1 MRLLWTI
8 AGRLSSSLRADGF
21 ARFTSVVSTAAI
33 ALGTLALLLSIS
45 ILTGY
50 EERILQTATQFTAHI
65 ELRSTLTGGFNL
77 TAEQITSI
85 QQLDGVQRAEPILV
99 CEALARTRV
108 GIDGVIVQ
116 GMDRSRLSTSYA
128 QSLTSGTMPS
138 GSECVV
144 GSELARRLGLAVA
157 DTLLLYAAN
166 TNNTTPV
173 VFTSKISGIVAS
185 GMQTVDG
192 SLVAMDIR
200 SLSKSLEQAGNPSM
214 MAITLDDP
222 ERAPRIAVKLLTMLP
237 NDIAIVTWKDRFA
250 NVSNWIDLQKEPI
263 PVVLGLIS
271 IVAGFTLISTLLTS
285 IVLKTRS
292 LTIFLSLGLSPKRIA
307 GVVLIRAIR
316 LGFVGSMLGAAIA
329 YILVWIQHEFTPIA
343 LDGAIYYVSSL
354 PVSLNLEPFI
364 LMPLLGIGLAIIAAT
379 IPMLVVV
386 RLPVAN
392 ALRWG

>member
-21 ARFTSVVSTAAI
+21 ARFTSVVSTSAI

-65 ELRSTLTGGFNL
+65 ELRSTLTSGFNL
-77 TAEQITSI
+77 TANQIAAI
-85 QQLDGVQRAEPILV
+85 QQLEGVQRVEPILV
-99 CEALARTRV
+99 HEALARTHE
-108 GIDGVIVQ
+108 GIDGVVVQ
-116 GMDRSRLSTSYA
+116 GMDRSRLLSSY
-128 QSLTSGTMPS
+128 SHRVTSGTVPS

-144 GSELARRLGLAVA
+144 GAELARRLGLAIA
-157 DTLLLYAAN
+157 DTLLLYAASA
-166 TNNTTPV
+166 NNTTPV
-173 VFTSKISGIVAS
+173 FFTSKISGIVTS

-200 SLSKSLEQAGNPSM
+200 YLSQALQLQGNPTM
-214 MAITLDDP
+214 MAITLADP
-222 ERAPRIAVKLLTMLP
+222 ERAQRVAVKLLTMLP
-237 NDIAIVTWKDRFA
+237 NDVAIITWKDRFA
-250 NVSNWIDLQKEPI
+250 NVANWIDLQKEPI
-263 PVVLGLIS
+263 PIVLGLIS

-292 LTIFLSLGLSPKRIA
+292 LSILLSLGLSPKRVA
-307 GVVLIRAIR
+307 GIVLIRAIR
-316 LGFVGSMLGAAIA
+316 LGFVGSMLGAATA

-354 PVSLNLEPFI
+354 PVSLNLEPFM
-364 LMPLLGIGLAIIAAT
+364 LLPLLGIGLSILAAT

-386 RLPVAN
+386 RLPVAS
-392 ALRWG
+392 ALRWR